1 MGKLKLKKVK
11 VLTEND
17 ASYILEN
24 NFSKK
29 EQLVTQAVESYLIGQ
44 KVIAKNTSAE
54 KK

>member
-1 MGKLKLKKVK
+1 
-11 VLTEND
+11 VLTED
-17 ASYILEN
+17 DTSYILEN

-44 KVIAKNTSAE
+44 KVIAKIMPVE